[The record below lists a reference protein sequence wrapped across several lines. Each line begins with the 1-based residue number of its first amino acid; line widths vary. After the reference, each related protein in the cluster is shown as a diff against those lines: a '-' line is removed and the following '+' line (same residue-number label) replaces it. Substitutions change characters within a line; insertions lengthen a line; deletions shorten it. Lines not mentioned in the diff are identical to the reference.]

1 MSATVSA
8 IPITATVVVTVV
20 AVAIATPLEYL
31 AFSIAFLGHR
41 RRIAALTLLAVTILV
56 LMIRAFAIGRDGRC
70 VICRRRLC
78 VAVGRGIATPAIVFV
93 AENRSTNPATNLIEL
108 RATSLARCRTACRS
122 WIL

>member
-41 RRIAALTLLAVTILV
+41 RRIAALALLAVSILV
-56 LMIRAFAIGRDGRC
+56 AFGVSAAVSAVPVATTNIICVVASPIALPLMHGAVFRTLSISVDK
-70 VICRRRLC
+70 RL
-78 VAVGRGIATPAIVFV
+78 VQT
-93 AENRSTNPATNLIEL
+93 
-108 RATSLARCRTACRS
+108 
-122 WIL
+122 